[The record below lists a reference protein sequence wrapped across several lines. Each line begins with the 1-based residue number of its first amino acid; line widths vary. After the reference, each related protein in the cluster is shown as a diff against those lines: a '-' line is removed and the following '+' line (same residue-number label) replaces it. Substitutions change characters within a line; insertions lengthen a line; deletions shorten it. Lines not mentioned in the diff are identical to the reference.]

1 MKAMKN
7 LLGIFLSVATLSGCV
22 RGSDGISKLDAFRDR
37 FVEGVRG
44 GGVPVHTQPEK
55 DTVLYMT
62 AVEFPEGYDWRRD
75 TSFGEVQGRL
85 VLFRDS
91 VRVLEVPAGPGSTA
105 SLDPDLHHFVDGHIY
120 TESCT
125 ADGTVIGRDG
135 ETLFSYPGRELLC
148 GLLVEGKDVYTLGRS
163 RSGAGFSLRRNGEE
177 LFSRPDGGI
186 AAQYSSNP
194 GYLSGALYRD
204 RGHMYFSYWRPLEE
218 GSEIKLWYVVE
229 DGAESRVE
237 VPDGRMYDIR
247 IRDGTPV
254 ISLIKSSPLGVYSY
268 YEGSWKDVVAVS
280 KEGRITVYAPLWPTS
295 HYIGRRMLFLSFR
308 NACLFGHRLYI
319 AMNPLDGDERPFL
332 WRDGETLYHLDLNG
346 FVTEVS
352 AGEESAGP
360 DDNQARDVGFAM
372 FFH

>member
-1 MKAMKN
+1 MKH
-7 LLGIFLSVATLSGCV
+7 LLGILLSAAVLSGCV
-22 RGSDGISKLDAFRDR
+22 RGSNGISKLDAFRDR
-37 FVEGVRG
+37 YVVSVRG
-44 GGVPVHTQPEK
+44 GGVPGHARPDK

-62 AVEFPEGYDWRRD
+62 AVEFPEDYDWRRD

-91 VRVLEVPAGPGSTA
+91 VRVLEVPAGPGSPA
-105 SLDPDLHHFVDGHIY
+105 GLDPDLHHFADGHIY

-125 ADGTVIGRDG
+125 ADATVIGRDG
-135 ETLFSYPGRELLC
+135 EVLFSYPGRELLC

-194 GYLSGALYRD
+194 GYPSGALYRD
-204 RGHMYFSYWRPLEE
+204 GGHMYFSYWLPLDEA
-218 GSEIKLWYVVE
+218 GEIKLWYVVE
-229 DGAESRVE
+229 DGAETRVE

-247 IRDGTPV
+247 IRDGTPD
-254 ISLIKSSPLGVYSY
+254 ISPIKSSAIGVYSY

-280 KEGRITVYAPLWPTS
+280 KEGRLTVYAPLWPTS
-295 HYIGRRMLFLSFR
+295 HYINRQVLFLSFR
-308 NACLFGHRLYI
+308 NACLSGHRLYI
-319 AMNPLDGDERPFL
+319 AMNPVDGDERPFL

-352 AGEESAGP
+352 AVEESAGTV
-360 DDNQARDVGFAM
+360 DNRG
-372 FFH
+372 